1 MPSFS
6 DALVAS
12 IVTNLVVTNVV
23 VHVLGLESRS
33 LRAYYATLHARAVVL
48 DITSLLWGTLLAR
61 RLAGEHDRWVDQIAA
76 AVAIQLVHD
85 VAFGVYLRRAAPRTP
100 TMTLF
105 REYADEHGKGIL
117 GVDAA
122 FMVVSVVLSR
132 ALATWESRDTMLL
145 GTVALYTHLLFLDA
159 L

>member
-1 MPSFS
+1 MQTFS
-6 DALVAS
+6 STLVAS

-23 VHVLGLESRS
+23 VHLLGLESKS
-33 LRAYYATLHARAVVL
+33 LRAYYSKLNMRAVLL
-48 DITSLLWGTLLAR
+48 DITSLLWGTLLAQ
-61 RLAGEHDRWVDQIAA
+61 RLVGDRCVDQIAA

-85 VAFGVYLRRAAPRTP
+85 VLFGVYLQRATLETP

-105 REYADEHGKGIL
+105 REYANEHGKGIL
-117 GVDAA
+117 SVDAT
-122 FMVVSVVLSR
+122 FMIVSVVLSR
-132 ALATWESRDTMLL
+132 VLATWESRDTMLL